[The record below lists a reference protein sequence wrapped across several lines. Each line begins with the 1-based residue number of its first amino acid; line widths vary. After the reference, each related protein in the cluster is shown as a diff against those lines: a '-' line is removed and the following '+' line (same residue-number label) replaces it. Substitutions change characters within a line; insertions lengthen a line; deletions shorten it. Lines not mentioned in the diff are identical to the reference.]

1 MSMLNL
7 ERYFGRFGTIENIK
21 LSFCPRLQESNAIVT
36 FVSTDGI
43 RNASNTL
50 GSLLKVGEAG
60 LPPAVPP
67 VLVSTVGKR
76 TPGWS
81 YCHFEF
87 ARLMPP
93 LLFRP
98 SQRLIDVDLRSDC
111 RLDARRAQ
119 QTQALGAGGS
129 GRPGG
134 GVPRTR
140 AGRAHR
146 QLRAGAAPCGRAGRG
161 GQARVA
167 GCVAPTRGGGARPS
181 ARGQARAAAWGR
193 GRSWGRHLER
203 ERRGF
208 VFSCIR
214 RD

>member
-1 MSMLNL
+1 MFRKTLRLLSEQIFKLSKHGPIRLSKSRRSWTTSKRMGTRCEPRSLHQSNSHANDDTDSRNASPASQILARNIPLKMSMLNL

-81 YCHFEF
+81 HHFES
-87 ARLMPP
+87 AQLMPP
-93 LLFRP
+93 LPFRP
-98 SQRLIDVDLRSDC
+98 SRRRFDVDLRSDC
-111 RLDARRAQ
+111 RPDARRAQ
-119 QTQALGAGGS
+119 QPQALGVRRQADQTQ
-129 GRPGG
+129 GR
-134 GVPRTR
+134 R
-140 AGRAHR
+140 
-146 QLRAGAAPCGRAGRG
+146 
-161 GQARVA
+161 
-167 GCVAPTRGGGARPS
+167 
-181 ARGQARAAAWGR
+181 
-193 GRSWGRHLER
+193 
-203 ERRGF
+203 
-208 VFSCIR
+208 
-214 RD
+214 